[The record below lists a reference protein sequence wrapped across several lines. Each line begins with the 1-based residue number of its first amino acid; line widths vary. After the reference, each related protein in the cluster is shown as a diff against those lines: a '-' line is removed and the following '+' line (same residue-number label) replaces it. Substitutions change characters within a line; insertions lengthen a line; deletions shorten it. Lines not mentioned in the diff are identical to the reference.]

1 MSWSKPAYLILLIA
15 ACITKAQAQP
25 HTDAWLQQL
34 LYAKASP
41 AFRHILDHP
50 EVYHVQIIYNRID
63 RDRKGKP
70 AFTRYEYNVDPG
82 RYFYPASTVKLP
94 TAALALEKLDRLHSK
109 GVDKETPMLTDSAHK
124 GQSATRVDT
133 SATNKLPSIGQYIK
147 KVFLVSD
154 NDAYSRLF
162 EFVGQQTINE
172 RLQQMGYTDTHI
184 PRRFFVMPD
193 EDHRY
198 TNPISFVKGNDT
210 LYKQPMLYSTFKFDF
225 TKDHRIPRKLVEANG
240 AVKAD
245 TLNLATH
252 NTFPLRDQQ
261 QVLQAILFPASVKK
275 AQRFKL
281 TDDDRAFLYRY
292 MSMLPSQSVS
302 PAYDARAYFD
312 SYGKFFS
319 YRAGKGSIPSYI
331 HYYNKAGWAYNFL
344 TDNAYIVD
352 VKNNVDLMLAAVIDL
367 NLDATAGDRYEKIGY
382 PFFKELGDIIY
393 QYELQRTRPYRPA
406 LTERRP

>member
-1 MSWSKPAYLILLIA
+1 MNWSKPAYLILLIA
-15 ACITKAQAQP
+15 ACFNKVQAQP
-25 HTDAWLQQL
+25 HTDEWLQQL
-34 LYAKASP
+34 LYARASP

-50 EVYHVQIIYNRID
+50 EVYHVQIIYTRID
-63 RDRKGKP
+63 RDQKGKP
-70 AFTRYEYNVDPG
+70 ALTRFEYNVDPD

-94 TAALALEKLDRLHSK
+94 TTALALEKLNQLHIK

-124 GQSATRVDT
+124 GQSPMRVDT
-133 SATNKLPSIGQYIK
+133 SSANKLPSIAHYIK

-162 EFVGQQTINE
+162 EFVGQQNINE
-172 RLQQMGYTDTHI
+172 RLQQMGYSGTHI

-198 TNPISFVKGNDT
+198 TNPLSFVKVGDT
-210 LYKQPMLYSTFKFDF
+210 LYKQPMAYSAFKFDF
-225 TKDHRIPRKLVEANG
+225 TKDHRIPRKLVDASG
-240 AVKAD
+240 TIKAD

-281 TDDDRAFLYRY
+281 TNSDRTFLYRY
-292 MSMLPSQSVS
+292 MSMLPPQSVS
-302 PAYDARAYFD
+302 PVYDARNYFD

-319 YRAGKGSIPSYI
+319 YRAGKGSIPHYI

-352 VKNNVDLMLAAVIDL
+352 VKNNVDFMLAAVLDL

-393 QYELQRTRPYRPA
+393 QYELQRTHAYRPV
-406 LTERRP
+406 LTKRRP